1 MKKMKKIYILLVF
14 IIASTSIQA
23 QNENNKLD
31 PNYESQI
38 IKFMKIQTG
47 DPMNTFLVPL
57 LEKVPEKDRQEVKNK
72 VQKIVN
78 QYYKDASLIY
88 SKYYSQKD
96 MENIMEFYETPI
108 GKKIQENNPKIN
120 KETMKM
126 MDSLS
131 TKLQPIFMDYIYN

>member
-1 MKKMKKIYILLVF
+1 MKKIYILLVF

-96 MENIMEFYETPI
+96 MENIMEFYEI
-108 GKKIQENNPKIN
+108 E
-120 KETMKM
+120 EVARVL
-126 MDSLS
+126 DS
-131 TKLQPIFMDYIYN
+131 

>member
-1 MKKMKKIYILLVF
+1 MSNLKPESKI
-14 IIASTSIQA
+14 ST
-23 QNENNKLD
+23 
-31 PNYESQI
+31 
-38 IKFMKIQTG
+38 
-47 DPMNTFLVPL
+47 MNTFLVPL